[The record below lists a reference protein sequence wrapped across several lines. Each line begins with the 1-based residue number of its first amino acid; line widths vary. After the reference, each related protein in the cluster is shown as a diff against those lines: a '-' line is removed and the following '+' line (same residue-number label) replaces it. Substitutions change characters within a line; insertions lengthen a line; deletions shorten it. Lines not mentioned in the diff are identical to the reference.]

1 MTANGQVRVIFF
13 GTEDLS
19 TPTLKSLL
27 FDDRYQVIAVVT
39 KPDSM
44 RGRGHKLQSPEVA
57 ELARKHNVTL
67 LQPTKLAE
75 ISQVIT
81 ALDPDIGALVS
92 YGKIIPQSI
101 IDIFPNGIIN
111 FHPSMLPV
119 YRGPS
124 PIETSLA
131 NGDSFT
137 GATLISLSSQMDT
150 GDIYYQ
156 EKIPINPDDT
166 ASDLYDQLGKRGA
179 ELMCDNLIKIV
190 NNELKVTPQDDSLA
204 IYCHIITRQDGQL
217 DPTNMTARECY
228 NRLRAYQKWPR
239 CRLNLDGQDI
249 IITRAKPLDN
259 FGGDSWP
266 DIIPCANSSALQ
278 ILEIIS
284 PKSGQRMSLTS
295 YKNGATNR

>member
-1 MTANGQVRVIFF
+1 MTKPIKVVYF

-19 TPTLKSLL
+19 TPTLQALIN
-27 FDDRYQVIAVVT
+27 DDHYQVVAVVT
-39 KPDSM
+39 KPDAV

-57 ELARKHNVTL
+57 ELARQHDITV
-67 LQPTKLAE
+67 LQPAKLLD
-75 ISQVIT
+75 IT
-81 ALDPDIGALVS
+81 NTLADLQPDIGALVS

-101 IDIFPNGIIN
+101 IDLFPRGIIN

-137 GATLISLSSQMDT
+137 GATLIALSAQMDA

-156 EKIPINPDDT
+156 EKIAINPDAT
-166 ASDLYDQLGKRGA
+166 ASDMYNLLSQRGA
-179 ELMCDNLIKIV
+179 ELMVQNLIKIAHG
-190 NNELKVTPQDDSLA
+190 ELKSVPQDDSLA
-204 IYCHIITRQDGQL
+204 IYCQIISKSDGQL
-217 DPTNMTARECY
+217 DPSTMTARECY

-239 CRLNLDGQDI
+239 CRLQIDDQNI
-249 IITRAKPLDN
+249 IITAAKPLDN
-259 FGGDSWP
+259 FTGDSWP
-266 DIIPCANSSALQ
+266 DIIPCADNSALQ
-278 ILEIIS
+278 ITEIIS

-295 YKNGATNR
+295 YLNGQMSQK